1 MKCDD
6 CHVELTGLARVVGK
20 VVRHNGI
27 VVKNAGVYCC
37 KCGGIRKGERRPN
50 GQLIRQEA

>member
-1 MKCDD
+1 MNCDD

-20 VVRHNGI
+20 VQRHNEIVTKKAGI
-27 VVKNAGVYCC
+27 YCC
-37 KCGGIRKGERRPN
+37 KCGGIRAGERRPN